1 MLNNPRKSMFHI
13 VIQKY
18 CVRGLYW
25 VLCVLLLSADASAT
39 PTEEIIANS
48 AGVDEHLGDKI
59 NLTLKVQDHFG
70 DRISMGE
77 HFKDGKP
84 AVFTLNYYS
93 CASLCS
99 VQLNAVLNGL
109 KDMDWVPGDQ
119 FKMLT
124 LSIDPEETSSL
135 AAQKRG
141 AYLEELDKQN
151 ASWEFM
157 VAKQSVITDIANQVG
172 YRYTYDEQSKQFAH
186 PAVIMILSPDG
197 TISRYLYGV
206 SYSAR
211 DFKFALIEASEGKIG
226 TTVDK
231 VILSCFSYDNSTGR
245 YTASAFG
252 LMRLAGVVTMFFL
265 GAMVTA
271 LWRRERHQTQQV
283 SE

>member
-1 MLNNPRKSMFHI
+1 MIMSNFVSKMWL
-13 VIQKY
+13 
-18 CVRGLYW
+18 
-25 VLCVLLLSADASAT
+25 LCCGILLAPLFFPSQVFANAEDAAIAD
-39 PTEEIIANS
+39 S
-48 AGVDEHLGDKI
+48 AGVDEHLGEKVD
-59 NLTLKVQDHFG
+59 LSLKVQSHFGEQIAFGDHF
-70 DRISMGE
+70 
-77 HFKDGKP
+77 KNGKP

-109 KDMDWVPGDQ
+109 RDMEWIPGNE
-119 FKMLT
+119 FNMLT

-141 AYLEELDKQN
+141 TYLEELGKEA

-157 VAKQSVITDIANQVG
+157 VASQEVITDIADQVG

-211 DFKFALIEASEGKIG
+211 DLKFALIEASEGKVG

-231 VILSCFSYDNSTGR
+231 VILSCFAYDNSTGR

-252 LMRLAGVVTMFFL
+252 LMRLAGVITMFFI

-271 LWRRERHQTQQV
+271 LWRRERRHAQQV

>member
-1 MLNNPRKSMFHI
+1 MFHNLTH
-13 VIQKY
+13 KY
-18 CVRGLYW
+18 CLRSFYL
-25 VLCVLLLSADASAT
+25 VLCLLVASANSWAA
-39 PTEEIIANS
+39 PSDEAIANS

-59 NLTLKVQDHFG
+59 DLSSKVQNHFG
-70 DRISMGE
+70 DHISVGE
-77 HFKDGKP
+77 YFQDNKP

-109 KDMDWVPGDQ
+109 KDMDWVPGAQ

-141 AYLEELDKQN
+141 TYLEQLEKQD

-211 DFKFALIEASEGKIG
+211 DLKFALIEASEGKIG

-271 LWRRERHQTQQV
+271 LWRREWRQTQQV

>member
-1 MLNNPRKSMFHI
+1 MYVLSFKFLRFVSSRWIFFLIGVYILLMVPKS
-13 VIQKY
+13 
-18 CVRGLYW
+18 
-25 VLCVLLLSADASAT
+25 VLAETQEAA
-39 PTEEIIANS
+39 IANS
-48 AGVDEHLGDKI
+48 AGVDEHLGE
-59 NLTLKVQDHFG
+59 KVDLSLSMQDQFG
-70 DRISMGE
+70 DQIQLE
-77 HFKDGKP
+77 KYFKDAKP
-84 AVFTLNYYS
+84 AIFTLNYYS

-109 KDMDWVPGDQ
+109 KEMDWLPGTQ
-119 FKMLT
+119 FNMLT

-141 AYLEELDKQN
+141 TYLEELDKEG

-157 VAKQSVITDIANQVG
+157 VAKQEVISDIANQVG

-211 DFKFALIEASEGKIG
+211 DLKFALIEASEGKIG

-231 VILSCFSYDNSTGR
+231 VMLSCFAYDNTTGR

-252 LMRLAGVVTMFFL
+252 LMRLAGVITLFFL

-271 LWRRERHQTQQV
+271 LWRRDRRQSQHV

>member
-1 MLNNPRKSMFHI
+1 MFHI

>member
-1 MLNNPRKSMFHI
+1 MFQTTN
-13 VIQKY
+13 IQII
-18 CVRGLYW
+18 R
-25 VLCVLLLSADASAT
+25 VLVCLFVLVSLETGAQANAKDAAIAD
-39 PTEEIIANS
+39 S
-48 AGVDEHLGDKI
+48 AGVEEHLGDKVDVS
-59 NLTLKVQDHFG
+59 LPVQNHFG
-70 DRISMGE
+70 DKISFGDPL
-77 HFKDGKP
+77 KNGKP
-84 AVFTLNYYS
+84 AIFTLNYYS

-99 VQLNAVLNGL
+99 VQLNAVLQGL
-109 KDMDWVPGDQ
+109 KDMDWVPGRQ
-119 FKMLT
+119 FNMLT

-141 AYLEELDKQN
+141 TYLEELAKED

-157 VAKQSVITDIANQVG
+157 VAKQQVISDIADQVG

-211 DFKFALIEASEGKIG
+211 DLKFALIEASEGKVG

-231 VILSCFSYDNSTGR
+231 VILSCFAYDNSTGR

-271 LWRRERHQTQQV
+271 LWRRERRLSQQV

>member
-1 MLNNPRKSMFHI
+1 MFQNTN
-13 VIQKY
+13 IQII
-18 CVRGLYW
+18 R
-25 VLCVLLLSADASAT
+25 VLVCLFVLVFLETGALANAKDAAIAD
-39 PTEEIIANS
+39 S
-48 AGVDEHLGDKI
+48 AGVEEHLGK
-59 NLTLKVQDHFG
+59 KVDISLPVQNHFG
-70 DRISMGE
+70 DKISFGDPL
-77 HFKDGKP
+77 KNGKP
-84 AVFTLNYYS
+84 AIFTLNYYS

-99 VQLNAVLNGL
+99 VQLNAVLQGL
-109 KDMDWVPGDQ
+109 KDMDWVPGRQ
-119 FKMLT
+119 FNMLT

-141 AYLEELDKQN
+141 TYLEELAKDD

-157 VAKQSVITDIANQVG
+157 VAKQQVISDIADQVG

-211 DFKFALIEASEGKIG
+211 DLKFALIEASEGKVG

-231 VILSCFSYDNSTGR
+231 VILSCFAYDNSTGR

-271 LWRRERHQTQQV
+271 LWRRERRLSQQV

>member
-1 MLNNPRKSMFHI
+1 MFHI

-18 CVRGLYW
+18 CVRSLCW
-25 VLCVLLLSADASAT
+25 VLCVLILSVDASAT
-39 PTEEIIANS
+39 PTEEVIANS

-70 DRISMGE
+70 DRISMGK

-109 KDMDWVPGDQ
+109 KDMDWMPGDQ

-211 DFKFALIEASEGKIG
+211 DLKFALIEASEGKIG

-271 LWRRERHQTQQV
+271 LWRRERRQTQQV

>member
-1 MLNNPRKSMFHI
+1 MINRIASHI
-13 VIQKY
+13 LCLIFIATTW
-18 CVRGLYW
+18 G
-25 VLCVLLLSADASAT
+25 VLSTTAMGNAEDEAIAD
-39 PTEEIIANS
+39 S
-48 AGVDEHLGDKI
+48 AGVDEHLGSKVE
-59 NLTLKVQDHFG
+59 LSSKVQNHFG
-70 DRISMGE
+70 DRISFGKY
-77 HFKDGKP
+77 FADNKP

-109 KDMDWVPGDQ
+109 RDMDWVPGDQ
-119 FKMLT
+119 FNMLT

-141 AYLEELDKQN
+141 TYLEELAKEG

-157 VAKQSVITDIANQVG
+157 VAEQQVITDIADQVG

-211 DFKFALIEASEGKIG
+211 DLKFALIEASEGKVG

-231 VILSCFSYDNSTGR
+231 VILSCFAYDNSTGR

-252 LMRLAGVVTMFFL
+252 LMRLAGVITMFFL

-271 LWRRERHQTQQV
+271 LWRRERRLTQQV

>member
-1 MLNNPRKSMFHI
+1 M
-13 VIQKY
+13 
-18 CVRGLYW
+18 
-25 VLCVLLLSADASAT
+25 LLSAADVWA
-39 PTEEIIANS
+39 TEEIANS

-59 NLTLKVQDHFG
+59 DLTSKVQNHFG
-70 DRISMGE
+70 DQIPLAE
-77 HFKDGKP
+77 YFQEDKP

-109 KDMDWVPGDQ
+109 KDMDWIPGGQ

-141 AYLEELDKQN
+141 TYLEELGKQN

-211 DFKFALIEASEGKIG
+211 DLKFALIEASEGKIG

-252 LMRLAGVVTMFFL
+252 LMRLAGVITMFFL

-271 LWRRERHQTQQV
+271 LWRREGRRTQQV

>member
-1 MLNNPRKSMFHI
+1 MFYTFR
-13 VIQKY
+13 QKHHV
-18 CVRGLYW
+18 CEIFLMA
-25 VLCVLLLSADASAT
+25 LLLLVSANAWAT
-39 PTEEIIANS
+39 QAGEAIANS

-59 NLTLKVQDHFG
+59 DLTSKVQNHFG
-70 DRISMGE
+70 DHISVSE
-77 HFKDGKP
+77 YFQDNKP

-109 KDMDWVPGDQ
+109 KDMDWVPGAQ

-141 AYLEELDKQN
+141 TYLEELGKQD

-211 DFKFALIEASEGKIG
+211 DLKFALIEASEGKIG

-231 VILSCFSYDNSTGR
+231 VVLSCFSYDNSTGR

-252 LMRLAGVVTMFFL
+252 LMRLAGFVTMFFL

-271 LWRRERHQTQQV
+271 LWRREGRQTQQV

>member
-1 MLNNPRKSMFHI
+1 MFQNTN
-13 VIQKY
+13 IQII
-18 CVRGLYW
+18 R
-25 VLCVLLLSADASAT
+25 VLVCLFVLVCLETGAQANAKDAAIAD
-39 PTEEIIANS
+39 S
-48 AGVDEHLGDKI
+48 AGVEEHLGE
-59 NLTLKVQDHFG
+59 KVDVSLPVQNHFG
-70 DRISMGE
+70 DKISFGDPL
-77 HFKDGKP
+77 KNGKP
-84 AVFTLNYYS
+84 AIFTLNYYS

-99 VQLNAVLNGL
+99 VQLNAVLQGL
-109 KDMDWVPGDQ
+109 KDMDWVPGRQ
-119 FKMLT
+119 FNMLT

-141 AYLEELDKQN
+141 TYLEELGKEG

-157 VAKQSVITDIANQVG
+157 VAKQQVISDIADQVG

-211 DFKFALIEASEGKIG
+211 DLKFALIEASEGKVG

-231 VILSCFSYDNSTGR
+231 VILSCFAYDNSTGR

-271 LWRRERHQTQQV
+271 LWRRERRLSQQV

>member
-1 MLNNPRKSMFHI
+1 MLYNI
-13 VIQKY
+13 AQKY
-18 CVRGLYW
+18 CLRSLGL
-25 VLCVLLLSADASAT
+25 VLCVLVMSTDARATSAGEAV
-39 PTEEIIANS
+39 ANS
-48 AGVDEHLGDKI
+48 AGVDEHLGDKLD
-59 NLTLKVQDHFG
+59 LTLSVQNHFG
-70 DRISMGE
+70 DRISMEE

-109 KDMDWVPGDQ
+109 KDMDWVPGAQ

-141 AYLEELDKQN
+141 AYLEELGKQN

-157 VAKQSVITDIANQVG
+157 VAKQSVITDIASQVG

-211 DFKFALIEASEGKIG
+211 DLKFALIEASEGKIG

-271 LWRRERHQTQQV
+271 LWRRERRQTQQV

>member
-1 MLNNPRKSMFHI
+1 MFYTFT
-13 VIQKY
+13 QKHHV
-18 CVRGLYW
+18 CKIFL
-25 VLCVLLLSADASAT
+25 LALVLLVSANAWAT
-39 PTEEIIANS
+39 QADEAIANS
-48 AGVDEHLGDKI
+48 AGVDEHLGEKI
-59 NLTLKVQDHFG
+59 DLTSKVQNQFG
-70 DRISMGE
+70 DHISVSE
-77 HFKDGKP
+77 YFQDNKP

-109 KDMDWVPGDQ
+109 KDMDWVPGAE

-141 AYLEELDKQN
+141 TYLEELGKEN

-211 DFKFALIEASEGKIG
+211 DLKFALIEASEGKIG

-271 LWRRERHQTQQV
+271 LWRRERRHTQQV

>member
-1 MLNNPRKSMFHI
+1 MINRIASHT
-13 VIQKY
+13 
-18 CVRGLYW
+18 
-25 VLCVLLLSADASAT
+25 LCLIFIAVTWSALLLPAWGNAT
-39 PTEEIIANS
+39 DEAIANS
-48 AGVDEHLGDKI
+48 AGVDEHLGS
-59 NLTLKVQDHFG
+59 KVDISLRVRDHFG
-70 DRISMGE
+70 DRISFGKY
-77 HFKDGKP
+77 FADGKP

-109 KDMDWVPGDQ
+109 KDMDWVPGKE
-119 FKMLT
+119 FNMLT
-124 LSIDPEETSSL
+124 LSIDPDETSSL

-141 AYLEELDKQN
+141 AYLEELAKDS

-157 VAKQSVITDIANQVG
+157 VAEQQVITDIADQVG

-186 PAVIMILSPDG
+186 PAVIMILSPNG

-211 DFKFALIEASEGKIG
+211 DLKFALIEASEGKVG

-231 VILSCFSYDNSTGR
+231 VLLSCFAYDNSTGR

-252 LMRLAGVVTMFFL
+252 LMRLAGVITMFFL

-271 LWRRERHQTQQV
+271 LWRQERRLSQQV

>member
-1 MLNNPRKSMFHI
+1 MFNNM
-13 VIQKY
+13 IQKQ
-18 CVRGLYW
+18 CFKALVML
-25 VLCVLLLSADASAT
+25 LFLLLVATDSTAASDDEA
-39 PTEEIIANS
+39 IANS

-77 HFKDGKP
+77 HFKEGKP

-141 AYLEELDKQN
+141 AYLEELGKQN

-211 DFKFALIEASEGKIG
+211 DLKFALIEASEGKIG

-271 LWRRERHQTQQV
+271 LWRRERRQTQQV

>member
-1 MLNNPRKSMFHI
+1 MFHI

-39 PTEEIIANS
+39 PTEELIANS

>member
-1 MLNNPRKSMFHI
+1 MLS
-13 VIQKY
+13 
-18 CVRGLYW
+18 
-25 VLCVLLLSADASAT
+25 LSAWAGAGDEA
-39 PTEEIIANS
+39 IANS

-59 NLTLKVQDHFG
+59 DLNLKVQNHFG
-70 DRISMGE
+70 DHISMGDL
-77 HFKDGKP
+77 FKEGKP
-84 AVFTLNYYS
+84 AIFTLNYYS

-109 KDMDWVPGDQ
+109 RDMDWVPGTQ

-141 AYLEELDKQN
+141 TYLEELGKEN

-157 VAKQSVITDIANQVG
+157 VGKQQVITDIANQVG
-172 YRYTYDEQSKQFAH
+172 YRYTYDEVSKQFAH

-211 DFKFALIEASEGKIG
+211 DLKFALIEASEGKVG

-265 GAMVTA
+265 GAMVTF
-271 LWRRERHQTQQV
+271 LWRREKRQTQQV

>member
-1 MLNNPRKSMFHI
+1 MINRIASHTLCLIFTAI
-13 VIQKY
+13 TW
-18 CVRGLYW
+18 G
-25 VLCVLLLSADASAT
+25 VLSLPAMGNAEDEA
-39 PTEEIIANS
+39 IANS
-48 AGVDEHLGDKI
+48 AGVDEHLGSKI
-59 NLTLKVQDHFG
+59 ELSSKVQNHFG
-70 DRISMGE
+70 DRISFGKY
-77 HFKDGKP
+77 FTDNKP

-119 FKMLT
+119 FNMLT

-141 AYLEELDKQN
+141 TYLEELEKEG

-157 VAKQSVITDIANQVG
+157 VAEQQVITDIADQVG

-211 DFKFALIEASEGKIG
+211 DLKFALIEASEGKVG

-231 VILSCFSYDNSTGR
+231 VILSCFAYDNSTGR

-252 LMRLAGVVTMFFL
+252 LMRLAGVITMFFL
-265 GAMVTA
+265 GAMITA
-271 LWRRERHQTQQV
+271 LWRRDRRLSQQV

>member
-1 MLNNPRKSMFHI
+1 MINRIASHT
-13 VIQKY
+13 
-18 CVRGLYW
+18 
-25 VLCVLLLSADASAT
+25 LCLIFAAITWGLLSLPAMGNAEDEAV
-39 PTEEIIANS
+39 ANS
-48 AGVDEHLGDKI
+48 AGVDEHLGSKVK
-59 NLTLKVQDHFG
+59 LSSKVQNHFG
-70 DRISMGE
+70 DRISFGKY
-77 HFKDGKP
+77 FADNKP
-84 AVFTLNYYS
+84 AVFTLNYCS

-119 FKMLT
+119 FNMLT

-141 AYLEELDKQN
+141 TYLEELEKEG

-157 VAKQSVITDIANQVG
+157 VAEQQVITDIADQVG

-211 DFKFALIEASEGKIG
+211 DLKFALIEASEGKVG

-231 VILSCFSYDNSTGR
+231 VILSCFAYDNSTGR

-252 LMRLAGVVTMFFL
+252 LMRLAGVITMFFL
-265 GAMVTA
+265 GAMITA
-271 LWRRERHQTQQV
+271 LWRRDRRLSQQV

>member
-1 MLNNPRKSMFHI
+1 MVNRIAIRTLFLISIAVNWGAWSLPAW
-13 VIQKY
+13 
-18 CVRGLYW
+18 GTP
-25 VLCVLLLSADASAT
+25 ADEA
-39 PTEEIIANS
+39 IANS
-48 AGVDEHLGDKI
+48 AGVDEHLGSQV
-59 NLTLKVQDHFG
+59 NLAAKVRDHFG
-70 DRISMGE
+70 DQISFGKYFM
-77 HFKDGKP
+77 DGKP

-109 KDMDWVPGDQ
+109 KDMDWVPSDQ
-119 FKMLT
+119 FNMLT
-124 LSIDPEETSSL
+124 LSIDPDETSSL

-141 AYLEELDKQN
+141 TYLEKLGKEG

-157 VAKQSVITDIANQVG
+157 VAEQQVITSIADQVG

-186 PAVIMILSPDG
+186 PAVIMILAPDG

-211 DFKFALIEASEGKIG
+211 DLRFALIEASEGKVG

-231 VILSCFSYDNSTGR
+231 VILSCFAYDNSTGR

-252 LMRLAGVVTMFFL
+252 LMRLAGVITMFFL
-265 GAMVTA
+265 GAMITA
-271 LWRRERHQTQQV
+271 LWRRDRRLSQQV

>member
-1 MLNNPRKSMFHI
+1 MFQTTI
-13 VIQKY
+13 TY
-18 CVRGLYW
+18 TVR
-25 VLCVLLLSADASAT
+25 VLVCFFVLASLETDAQANAKDAAIAD
-39 PTEEIIANS
+39 S
-48 AGVDEHLGDKI
+48 AGVDEHLGE
-59 NLTLKVQDHFG
+59 KVDLSLPVQNHFG
-70 DRISMGE
+70 DKISFGDPL
-77 HFKDGKP
+77 KNGNP
-84 AVFTLNYYS
+84 VIFTLNYYS

-99 VQLNAVLNGL
+99 VQLNAVLQGL
-109 KDMDWVPGDQ
+109 KDMDWVPGRQ
-119 FKMLT
+119 FNMLT

-141 AYLEELDKQN
+141 TYLEELGKEG

-157 VAKQSVITDIANQVG
+157 VAKQQVISDIADQVG

-211 DFKFALIEASEGKIG
+211 DLKFALIEASEGKVG

-231 VILSCFSYDNSTGR
+231 VILSCFAYDNSTGR

-271 LWRRERHQTQQV
+271 LWRRERRLSQQV

>member
-1 MLNNPRKSMFHI
+1 MINRIASHI
-13 VIQKY
+13 LCLIFIATTW
-18 CVRGLYW
+18 G
-25 VLCVLLLSADASAT
+25 VLSLPAMGNAEDEA
-39 PTEEIIANS
+39 IANS
-48 AGVDEHLGDKI
+48 AGVDEHLGSKVE
-59 NLTLKVQDHFG
+59 LSSKVQNHFG
-70 DRISMGE
+70 DRIFFGKY
-77 HFKDGKP
+77 FADNKP

-109 KDMDWVPGDQ
+109 RDMDWVPGDQ
-119 FKMLT
+119 FNMLT

-141 AYLEELDKQN
+141 TYLEQLEKEG

-157 VAKQSVITDIANQVG
+157 VAEQQVITDIADQVG

-211 DFKFALIEASEGKIG
+211 DLKFALIEASEGKVG

-231 VILSCFSYDNSTGR
+231 VILSCFAYDNSTGR

-252 LMRLAGVVTMFFL
+252 LMRLAGVITMFFL

-271 LWRRERHQTQQV
+271 LWRRERRLTQQV

>member
-1 MLNNPRKSMFHI
+1 MFHTI
-13 VIQKY
+13 AQKY
-18 CVRGLYW
+18 CLTSLY
-25 VLCVLLLSADASAT
+25 VMLCFLILSANSWATSAD
-39 PTEEIIANS
+39 EAIANS
-48 AGVDEHLGDKI
+48 AGVDEHLGEKVD
-59 NLTLKVQDHFG
+59 LALKVQNHFG
-70 DRISMGE
+70 DHISMGE

-109 KDMDWVPGDQ
+109 KDMDWVPGAQ

-141 AYLEELDKQN
+141 TYLEELGKRN

-157 VAKQSVITDIANQVG
+157 VAKQTVITDIANQVG

-211 DFKFALIEASEGKIG
+211 DLKFALIEASEGKIG

-271 LWRRERHQTQQV
+271 LWRRERRHTQQV